1 MILAECAI
9 RRPVTTAMVTLSTVA
24 LGFIA
29 LQRLPVEELPSITSS
44 SVTVSV
50 SYPSTAPGE
59 IERDV
64 TLPLEEALAILPN
77 IERMSATSSANG
89 SSVRVEFVSGTH
101 MDAATVEV
109 RDRVDQVRGSLPAE
123 IDRLRIFRW
132 QSGERPIVHASIAW
146 RGQGDRLSDLVDKVV
161 VPRLLRL
168 DGVVD
173 VSAGGVR
180 EKQLIVELDQER
192 LESLDVSAA
201 ALRRAVRDNNVN
213 VSLGRVAEG
222 GRRYQ
227 VRAVGEFQDVDE
239 IGELPVAGGLL
250 RLEDAGRVSYD
261 YPEKTNFRRLN
272 GSDAVTVEVH
282 KSSTQNVVEVAR
294 RVREALDA
302 IESEYDGRLDI
313 EIFRDRSQRVL
324 TQLSNLTDAALI
336 GGMLAIGI
344 IFLFLRS
351 VRSTLVIAV
360 AIPVSVFVV
369 FVGMYVAR
377 EMFES
382 SITLNMVSMM
392 GLMLAVGMLVDPAV
406 VTLESIFRRGQEQSP
421 GKEDPVRAALDGSRE
436 IGMAVIASTLTTMC
450 VFIPFFFLSSGRM
463 AQWMRDAGL
472 TICLAVFV
480 SMVVSLALIPL
491 SSSRLLDRSL
501 DRHDRWLGGLLI
513 AAAGAVL
520 SWKLYG
526 MGMTQALKGLSVWTA
541 RVSSA
546 FTGMQWTTATA
557 LITTVA
563 AVAVLIGYA
572 RRYGFRQSYGH
583 LLGWTLAHR
592 FWVMLLTVATLG
604 LAYYLSEQIEQ
615 QGTPWQPERRVDI
628 TVEIERSYGLDEV
641 QVMFGQMEQA
651 LLSQRDRF
659 DIESLSS
666 RFRRG
671 SGSLTARLVD
681 ADEGELTSME
691 AGRKIRGVLPSI
703 VGVNY
708 KLGRQRSWSGPQ
720 LGVEVQLKGLDVSV
734 LEVLAEEISISL
746 SRLPGV
752 QDVDTSL
759 EDGDEEI
766 RVQVNGE
773 QALSHGLSARDVA
786 ASIAAALGTRR
797 ASTFKAADREI
808 DVVLQLE
815 EEDRVSLEQLK
826 NMPFQGQ
833 GDTRVPLATLAD
845 FQVREG
851 PRSLQREDRQ
861 HTLTVF
867 ANTENRMQAMRLTR
881 TIEGMMEEIPLP
893 AGYTWQMGRA
903 ARWMRQDVQEGNF
916 TLLFALLLIYLIM
929 ASLFESL
936 VHPFTIMLSIP
947 FSLIGVYLGLYV
959 LDVPLDNNG
968 VTGLLI
974 LFGIV
979 VNNGIVLVDHINQH
993 RQQGMSRELAI
1004 IQGGQNRLRPIVMTA
1019 ATTVLNLMPLVLPM
1033 VYGTSEGFARRWGP
1047 VGLVVSCGLAS
1058 STILTLILAPTLYSL
1073 MDDLAVWM
1081 RRVASRATHAHQT
1094 HE

>member
-1 MILAECAI
+1 MILAEFAI

-29 LQRLPVEELPSITSS
+29 LQRLPMEELPSITSS
-44 SVTVSV
+44 AVTVSV
-50 SYPSTAPGE
+50 NYPSTAPGE
-59 IERDV
+59 IERDI
-64 TLPLEEALAILPN
+64 TLPLEEALAILPD
-77 IERMSATSSANG
+77 IERISATSSAN
-89 SSVRVEFVSGTH
+89 SSSIRVEFVSGTD
-101 MDAATVEV
+101 MDAATMQV

-123 IDRLRIFRW
+123 VDQVRIFRW

-146 RGQGDRLSDLVDKVV
+146 RGRELGQLSDIVDKVV

-173 VSAGGVR
+173 VSVGGVR
-180 EKQLIVELDQER
+180 EKQLIVELDQQR
-192 LESLDVSAA
+192 LEAFDVSAA
-201 ALRRAVRDNNVN
+201 ALGRAVRDNNVN

-227 VRAVGEFQDVDE
+227 VRAVGAFQSVED
-239 IGELPVAGGLL
+239 IGELPVADGLL
-250 RLEDAGRVSYD
+250 QLADAGRVTYD
-261 YPEKTNFRRLN
+261 FPEQTSFRRLN
-272 GSDAVTVEVH
+272 GAEAVTVEVH
-282 KSSTQNVVEVAR
+282 KSSTQNVVNVAG
-294 RVREALDA
+294 RVRGVLDA
-302 IESEYDGRLDI
+302 IESEYAGELDI
-313 EIFRDRSQRVL
+313 EIVRDRSQRVL
-324 TQLSNLTDAALI
+324 TQLGNLTDTALI

-369 FVGMYVAR
+369 FVGMFIAR
-377 EMFES
+377 EMFAS

-406 VTLESIFRRGQEQSP
+406 VTLESIFRRGQEQAP
-421 GKEDPVRAALDGSRE
+421 GKGDPVGAALEGSRE

-450 VFIPFFFLSSGRM
+450 VFIPFFFLSTSRM
-463 AQWMRDAGL
+463 SQWMRDAGL

-480 SMVVSLALIPL
+480 SMAVSLSLIPL
-491 SSSRLLDRSL
+491 SSSRLLDRRL
-501 DRHDRWLGGLLI
+501 DRYDRWLGGLLI
-513 AAAGAVL
+513 LGAITIL
-520 SWKLYG
+520 SWKVHAIG
-526 MGMTQALKGLSVWTA
+526 VAQALKGLSVWGSRA
-541 RVSSA
+541 SSV
-546 FTGMQWTTATA
+546 FTGMEWTTVTTLA
-557 LITTVA
+557 LA
-563 AVAVLIGYA
+563 AAALYILIRYT
-572 RRYGFRQSYGH
+572 RRHGFRQSYGR
-583 LLGWTLAHR
+583 LLAWTQAHR
-592 FWVMLLTVATLG
+592 FWVMLLTVVLLG
-604 LAYYLSEQIEQ
+604 LAYYLSEQIET

-628 TVEIERSYGLDEV
+628 TVEIERSYGLQEIQAMFE
-641 QVMFGQMEQA
+641 QVEDL

-659 DIESLSS
+659 DIESLST
-666 RFRRG
+666 RFSRG
-671 SGSLTARLVD
+671 SGRLTVRLVD
-681 ADEGELTSME
+681 ADEGNLTSME
-691 AGRKIRGVLPSI
+691 AGRKIKSVLPQI

-720 LGVEVQLKGLDVSV
+720 LGVEVQLKGVDVSV

-746 SRLPGV
+746 ARLPGV
-752 QDVDTSL
+752 EDVDTSL

-766 RVQVNGE
+766 RVHVDGE

-786 ASIAAALGTRR
+786 TSIAAALGTRR
-797 ASTFKAADREI
+797 TSTFKAADREI

-815 EEDRVSLEQLK
+815 EEDRVDLEQLK
-826 NMPFQGQ
+826 NTTFQGQ
-833 GDTRVPLATLAD
+833 GEARVPLATFAD

-851 PRSLQREDRQ
+851 PQSLQREDRQ
-861 HTLTVF
+861 RTLTVF
-867 ANTENRMQAMRLTR
+867 ANTESRMHAMRL
-881 TIEGMMEEIPLP
+881 ISSVEAMMEEIPLP

-903 ARWMRQDVQEGNF
+903 ARWMQQDVEEGNF

-947 FSLIGVYLGLYV
+947 FSLIGVYLGLYA

-993 RQQGMSRELAI
+993 RRQGMTREQAI
-1004 IQGGQNRLRPIVMTA
+1004 IRGGQNRLRPIVMTA

-1047 VGLVVSCGLAS
+1047 VGLVVSCGLAT
-1058 STILTLILAPTLYSL
+1058 STVLTLVLAPTLYSL
-1073 MDDLAVWM
+1073 MDDVAVWM
-1081 RRVASRATHAHQT
+1081 RRVVSRATHAQAHY
-1094 HE
+1094 